1 MILPSEVHI
10 AARNKNPKLVKV
22 SIPGSTKSVTFL
34 FTQLVDY
41 YVTEVTFV
49 CTNLQRDFI
58 IIHVLAE
65 KKLNVMLCVVDV
77 RTTSPESITYHPLQF
92 CNMIIDMNILAYKN
106 NTSYCSCLW
115 DENY

>member
-65 KKLNVMLCVVDV
+65 KKIKCNAMRGRCSNYIARIDHI
-77 RTTSPESITYHPLQF
+77 SSIT
-92 CNMIIDMNILAYKN
+92 IL
-106 NTSYCSCLW
+106 
-115 DENY
+115 